1 MKKTIFLLIILLSPI
16 FLFAQRG
23 YYSIDSTS
31 FTGIK
36 LIDGGN
42 LNFKICQI
50 RKGEKIIQYSPEQV
64 KSYGFNDRRFYKAF
78 SIDVNGRQEKYFLQ
92 LLVPGKLALYYAV
105 VEGEKKY
112 FLTDSIHSAPIE
124 IPQVLKNDKQFVDQ
138 ILAECA
144 PEIKNIPYVRT
155 RKNDLMRFMK
165 DYNSCADRPILRN
178 RYGIQL
184 GATSGNLSAV
194 NYRRLYPV
202 PGNMNFSSYS
212 LGAFADIPFSS
223 INLSLHPELSFE
235 HFSSSKAFNQEDDY
249 DLVLNSSSV
258 TLPVYLRYTVM
269 KNLLSPF
276 FQLGP
281 VYSRSLRNNRTLYQY
296 DTVGNDLFISLIDSQ
311 VLQDNMAGFSFGT
324 GAVLNYGSRYS
335 WFAEAN
341 FSKIHNLKK
350 NTNLYNRYEFAFK
363 IGILF

>member
-1 MKKTIFLLIILLSPI
+1 
-16 FLFAQRG
+16 
-23 YYSIDSTS
+23 
-31 FTGIK
+31 
-36 LIDGGN
+36 
-42 LNFKICQI
+42 
-50 RKGEKIIQYSPEQV
+50 
-64 KSYGFNDRRFYKAF
+64 
-78 SIDVNGRQEKYFLQ
+78 
-92 LLVPGKLALYYAV
+92 
-105 VEGEKKY
+105 
-112 FLTDSIHSAPIE
+112 
-124 IPQVLKNDKQFVDQ
+124 
-138 ILAECA
+138 
-144 PEIKNIPYVRT
+144 
-155 RKNDLMRFMK
+155 
-165 DYNSCADRPILRN
+165 
-178 RYGIQL
+178 
-184 GATSGNLSAV
+184 
-194 NYRRLYPV
+194 
-202 PGNMNFSSYS
+202 MNFRSYAI
-212 LGAFADIPFSS
+212 GAFADIPFSS